1 MIRRR
6 EFIMLLGGAA
16 VWPLAARA
24 QQQGLPV
31 VGLLNPESPETFKD
45 RLAAFR
51 KGLSEAGYLEGQN
64 VVIEYQSADGQLD
77 RLPALAGDL
86 VRRKVAIIVAFANN
100 AAAAAKAAT
109 TTIPIV
115 FAVGG
120 DPVRM
125 GLVDSLN
132 RPGSNVTGVGFLA
145 TDVVAKQVEVL
156 RALAPNATLIGA
168 LFNPANQSAAAD
180 TREAQ
185 AAARTLGLE
194 LQIQTVGNEREIGEA
209 VAALAERRAGAL
221 LIGGDPLFA
230 TRMRQLVVLTARH
243 AIPAIFQSRI
253 FPDAGGLISYGASAS
268 DALRI
273 AGGYA
278 GRILMGKKPAEL
290 PVQLATKVEFVV
302 NLETAKVLGF
312 TIPPTL
318 LATADEIIE

>member
-1 MIRRR
+1 MTHR

-31 VGLLNPESPETFKD
+31 VGLLNPESPEAAKD

-64 VVIEYQSADGQLD
+64 VVIEYRSADGQLD
-77 RLPALAGDL
+77 RLPGLAGDL
-86 VRRKVAIIVAFANN
+86 VRRKVAIIGAFGNN
-100 AAAAAKAAT
+100 AAAAAKTAT

-120 DPVRM
+120 DPVRI

-132 RPGSNVTGVGFLA
+132 PGPGSNVTGVGFLA

-168 LFNPANQSAAAD
+168 LFNSANQSAAAD

-221 LIGGDPLFA
+221 LIEGDPLFA

-243 AIPAIFQSRI
+243 VIPAIYQSRI

-302 NLETAKVLGF
+302 NLETAKVLGI
-312 TIPPTL
+312 TVPITL
-318 LATADEIIE
+318 LGRADEVIE